1 MRKIIS
7 AFLVIACVFT
17 TLGLFTLGASAEGER
32 TVYATTSAS
41 IQQGNYGFLY
51 IYLDDLTDLSALN
64 ISVYYD
70 TDKVKVS
77 STYNKVSATVYD
89 ITATNGQVNAS
100 YIFDGKGE
108 AKKTNLFYIYYQ
120 VLSTAEVGD
129 AYFDVTVSDA
139 YDSSLREMAF
149 RGSRTS
155 FKISEKVVT
164 KSCTVSSTSSLT
176 TSVGEEFT
184 LSYRLNTYQLAS
196 GTMEIHYDPELFEVV
211 SVTPG
216 NFLSGK
222 ISDIN
227 TTLLG
232 SIYISFVSTA
242 YQYQYDVVTVKFKTI
257 KNVSDT
263 SEIKLTASELY
274 DLNLTNVTCNGCT
287 TKVNVSFDE
296 TYAADSPSVS
306 VDASYSV
313 ENGRVSAVICLEEDS
328 FLGAGDF
335 VLYFDTD
342 LLTYE
347 SAKKGFLPTFF
358 NINAKKVSE
367 GILKFSVISLDDVT
381 DGQIMLTV
389 DFSVSPSCADRL
401 TNLVISGSGLTDSL
415 TNPIL
420 LNFVGGSVT
429 IPPIHSAVIDE
440 GKAPTALK
448 PGLTEGSHC
457 SLCGE
462 VIVAQEEIPALG
474 IDENFKIR
482 GASLSLS
489 SDINIVFKAL
499 IPDNYTGA
507 YMVFTFI
514 DEDYTVY
521 GAKNDDGSY
530 SFIFTE
536 VLPQFVGENIKATL
550 YATNEYGETVS
561 VCVERYSVL
570 QYCVNKLSTSSDA
583 ELKTMLSDLLVYAA
597 AAQTYADYNADALV
611 TEGLEALMT
620 PSEFSELDSSYKKTA
635 ITGTADESAKWRSAG
650 LRYENAMAM
659 YIKFA
664 ATDISSLEIKVT
676 INGESVVF
684 DADDF
689 ILDSD
694 GYYKIY
700 FRGIYFTEFN
710 DAVTAEFLRDGK
722 KVGQTLTYSVNSY
735 VYTAQN
741 NSDPATRDLM
751 RATFNYG
758 RSAEAYANK

>member
-1 MRKIIS
+1 MKMRKAIS
-7 AFLVIACVFT
+7 AFLAIACIFT

-32 TVYATTSAS
+32 TIYATTSAS
-41 IQQGNYGFLY
+41 IQQGNYGYLY

-64 ISVYYD
+64 ISLYYD

-89 ITATNGQVNAS
+89 ITATSGQVNAS

-155 FKISEKVVT
+155 FKISEKVVN
-164 KSCTVSSTSSLT
+164 KSCTVSSTSSLS

-196 GTMEIHYDPELFEVV
+196 GTMEIHYDPELFEVA
-211 SVTPG
+211 SVTAG
-216 NFLSGK
+216 GFLSGK

-227 TTLLG
+227 TSLRG
-232 SIYISFVSTA
+232 SVYISFVSTA
-242 YQYQYDVVTVKFKTI
+242 YQYQYDLVTVKFKTN

-274 DLNLTNVTCNGCT
+274 DLNLINVTCNGCT

-306 VDASYSV
+306 VDASYSA
-313 ENGRVSAVICLEEDS
+313 ENGRVSALICLEEDS

-347 SAKKGFLPTFF
+347 SAEKGFSPTFF

-401 TNLVISGSGLTDSL
+401 TNFVISGSGLTDSL

-420 LNFVGGSVT
+420 LNFVGTSLTV
-429 IPPIHSAVIDE
+429 PPLHSAVIDE
-440 GKAPTALK
+440 GRAPTALK

-474 IDENFKIR
+474 IDANFKIR
-482 GASLSLS
+482 GANLSLS
-489 SDINIVFKAL
+489 SDINIVYKAL
-499 IPDNYTGA
+499 IPDNYSNA
-507 YMVFTFI
+507 YMVFRFI

-521 GAKNDDGSY
+521 GTKNSDGIY
-530 SFIFTE
+530 AFTFTE
-536 VLPQFVGENIKATL
+536 VLPQYVGENIKATL
-550 YATNEYGETVS
+550 YATTEHGDVVS
-561 VCVERYSVL
+561 VCVEKYSVL
-570 QYCVNKLSTSSDA
+570 QYCVNKLSTTDKKF
-583 ELKTMLSDLLVYAA
+583 KTMLSDLLVYAA
-597 AAQTYADYNADALV
+597 AAQTYSGYKANALV
-611 TEGLEALMT
+611 TAGLESVMT
-620 PSEFSELDSSYKKTA
+620 PTEFVALDSSYKKTA
-635 ITGTADESAKWRSAG
+635 MTGTADESAKWRSAG

-664 ATDISSLEIKVT
+664 SADIEGLKIKVT
-676 INGESVVF
+676 INGESTIYNSS
-684 DADDF
+684 DF
-689 ILDSD
+689 ILDTD

-700 FRGIYFTEFN
+700 FRGIYFTEFD
-710 DAVTAEFLRDGK
+710 DAVTAEFIRDGVK
-722 KVGQTLTYSVNSY
+722 IGQTLTYSVNSY

-741 NSDPATRDLM
+741 NSDLATRNLM

-758 RSAEAYANK
+758 KSAYAYAK